1 MSRFEV
7 GQPIES
13 EEPTIEVSVDPE
25 GPLPSGKH
33 TFQLVVVDDK
43 GQSSLP
49 ATVDVVVRDKVVPT
63 AVIKAPTSVPAGQSF
78 TLDGSGS
85 NEVPP
90 GKLVK
95 FIWTMTS

>member
-1 MSRFEV
+1 
-7 GQPIES
+7 
-13 EEPTIEVSVDPE
+13 VDPA

-33 TFQLVVVDDK
+33 TFQLVVVDDQ

-63 AVIKAPTSVPAGQSF
+63 AVIKAPQSVPAGQSF
-78 TLDGSGS
+78 TLDGSAS

-90 GKLVK
+90 GKIVK